1 MANQQAAQSLTLLLG
16 VSLLLG
22 SCGSEP
28 RKGADT
34 EIQPG
39 GKVTILGTLIGVGEE
54 KLKKAIAPFTAAT
67 GIEVAYE
74 GTDAFTTLVPVR
86 VDAGNTP
93 DIALFPQPGLMIDF
107 AREGK
112 MIPLDTFL
120 DRSQLLD
127 AYSEYWLDLVSLES
141 HLYGIWIRASVKS
154 LVWYSPTAFAA
165 SGYAIPNT
173 WDELQALTDQIVSD
187 GGVPWCLGMENGKAT
202 GWVGTDWVED
212 ILLRTA
218 GPDVYDQWVRHE
230 IAFTHPAV
238 KAAVEQFGKIALN
251 PDYVLGGVTS
261 VISSPFIDSPRPLFD
276 NPPGCY
282 LHRQANFI
290 TAFFPEDVELGKD
303 VNIFPLPPIE
313 PGQGSPLLVGGI
325 VFGMMNDTPEARA
338 LMAYLATPQPHTIW
352 AGLGSYI
359 SPHRQVSLA
368 AYPDEITRRQ
378 AEILANAD
386 VIRFDG
392 SDLMPGA
399 VGTGAFWS
407 GMVDYVG
414 GQDVD
419 TVLADIEA
427 SWPN

>member
-1 MANQQAAQSLTLLLG
+1 MARQQVRQSLTLLLG

-22 SCGSEP
+22 GCGPKP
-28 RKGADT
+28 REENTA
-34 EIQPG
+34 IQAG

-67 GIEVAYE
+67 GIEVVYE

-93 DIALFPQPGLMIDF
+93 DIALFPQPGLMADL

-112 MIPLDTFL
+112 MIPLDTFM
-120 DRSQLLD
+120 DRTQLLE
-127 AYSEYWLDLVSLES
+127 AYSEYWLDLASVEDQ
-141 HLYGIWIRASVKS
+141 LYGIWIRASVKS
-154 LVWYSPTAFAA
+154 LVWYRPDAFKAA
-165 SGYAIPNT
+165 GYAIPTT
-173 WDELQALTDQIVSD
+173 WDELQALSDQIVAD
-187 GGVPWCLGMENGKAT
+187 GGKPWCLGMESGKAT

-212 ILLRTA
+212 ILLRMA
-218 GPDVYDQWVRHE
+218 GPEVYDQWVSHE
-230 IAFTHPAV
+230 IAFTDPAV
-238 KAAVEQFGKIALN
+238 KAAVETFGKIALN
-251 PDYVLGGVTS
+251 PDYVLGGTTS
-261 VISSPFIDSPRPLFD
+261 VISSPFNDSPRPLFED
-276 NPPGCY
+276 PPGCY
-282 LHRQANFI
+282 MHRQANFI
-290 TAFFPEDVELGKD
+290 TAFFPEEVELGKD
-303 VNIFPLPPIE
+303 VSIFPLPPIKPE
-313 PGQGSPLLVGGI
+313 QGSPLLVGGI

-338 LMAYLATPQPHTIW
+338 LMAYLATPQPHEIW

-359 SPHRQVSLA
+359 SPHRQVSLT
-368 AYPDEITRRQ
+368 AYPDEVTRRQ

-399 VGTGAFWS
+399 VGTGSFWS

-414 GQDVD
+414 GQDLD

>member
-1 MANQQAAQSLTLLLG
+1 MARQKLGQSLTLLLG

-22 SCGSEP
+22 GCGSEQ
-28 RKGADT
+28 REGADT
-34 EIQPG
+34 RIQSG
-39 GKVTILGTLIGVGEE
+39 GKVTILGTLIGVGED
-54 KLKKAIAPFTAAT
+54 KLKKAIAPFTAET
-67 GIEVAYE
+67 GIEVVYE

-86 VDAGNTP
+86 VDSGNTP
-93 DIALFPQPGLMIDF
+93 DIALFPQPGLMADF

-112 MIPLDTFL
+112 MIPLDTFM

-127 AYSEYWLDLVSLES
+127 AYSEYWLDLVSIEEN
-141 HLYGIWIRASVKS
+141 LYGIWIRASVKS
-154 LVWYSPTAFAA
+154 LVWYSPPAFSAA
-165 SGYAIPNT
+165 GYSIPTT
-173 WDELQALTDQIVSD
+173 WVELQALSNQIVAD
-187 GGVPWCLGMENGKAT
+187 GGVPWCLGMESGKAT
-202 GWVGTDWVED
+202 GWVGTDWIED
-212 ILLRTA
+212 ILLRMA
-218 GPDVYDQWVRHE
+218 GPEVYDQWVRHD
-230 IAFTHPAV
+230 IGFTNPAV
-238 KAAVEQFGKIALN
+238 KAAFEEFGEIVFN
-251 PDYVLGGVTS
+251 PDYVLGGTTS
-261 VISSPFIDSPRPLFD
+261 VISSPFNDSPRPLFND
-276 NPPGCY
+276 PPGCY

-290 TAFFPEDVELGKD
+290 TAFFPENVELGKD
-303 VNIFPLPPIE
+303 VSLFPLPPID
-313 PGQGSPLLVGGI
+313 PAQGSPLLVGGI

-338 LMAYLATPQPHTIW
+338 LMAYLATPQPHEIW

-368 AYPDEITRRQ
+368 AYPDEITQRQ

-414 GQDVD
+414 GQDLD
-419 TVLADIEA
+419 AVLANIEA